1 MRRFGIFHI
10 ISFLAESTLAFQGQW
25 VNVKKPLRFVTAHPQ
40 ARRKFFT
47 SPWRTA
53 LRAAPG
59 DGTELLSIEVPQ
71 SDVSD
76 LPALSAFVE
85 EWAAAFEN
93 PGSGLTTAVR
103 VSRSSA
109 EPFRMSMVFVPKL
122 SAYADK
128 DKADADDGWEKDKKN
143 NKKKKEGG
151 VEILLEADPLLRVKV
166 VRCNMSE
173 DTIVKEMSEET
184 IIERLKKDIKIWIK
198 SR

>member
-1 MRRFGIFHI
+1 
-10 ISFLAESTLAFQGQW
+10 
-25 VNVKKPLRFVTAHPQ
+25 
-40 ARRKFFT
+40 
-47 SPWRTA
+47 
-53 LRAAPG
+53 
-59 DGTELLSIEVPQ
+59 
-71 SDVSD
+71 
-76 LPALSAFVE
+76 
-85 EWAAAFEN
+85 
-93 PGSGLTTAVR
+93 
-103 VSRSSA
+103 
-109 EPFRMSMVFVPKL
+109 MVFVPKL